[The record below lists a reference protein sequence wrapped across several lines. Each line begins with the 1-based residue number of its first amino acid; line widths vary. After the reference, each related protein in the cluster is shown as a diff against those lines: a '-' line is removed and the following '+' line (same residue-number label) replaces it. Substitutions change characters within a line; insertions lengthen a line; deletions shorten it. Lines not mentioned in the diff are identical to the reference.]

1 MQMKIRS
8 LLLASIAPLSTLLV
22 VAIAAAAEP
31 LPRAKPEAVGMS
43 AARLARIDQ
52 KLKADIDNGRIPGAV
67 VAIARNGK
75 LVYLKAFGYQ
85 DKAAGV
91 PMSTDTIFSIA
102 SMTKPMVAVG
112 TMMLFEDGRM
122 MIGDP
127 VSKYLPE
134 LGKMPVA
141 VARGNVAA
149 GASIETVPAK
159 RQMTIHDLLRHTS
172 GLLYGGRGTTALH
185 KLYPAGSVAAATGMT
200 AAEFIDRIA
209 ALPLAYQPGTVWD
222 YSLSMDVLGLVLEKA
237 SGAALGAYLKER
249 IFTPLK
255 MADTA
260 FIVPPEKAS
269 RYARPLL
276 VDPNSGAP
284 QQMLDSTKPVRFECG
299 GGCAVSTAGD
309 YIRFAQMLLN
319 GGTLEGVRILS
330 PKTVE
335 FMVADHLGPEIENN
349 IVSTEPQRAGYGFGL
364 GVAVRRQ
371 TGVASTIGSTGDYF
385 WNGAFGTA
393 FWVDP
398 KEQLAVVMMLLAP
411 GSLEIR
417 QHYRQMLSSYVM
429 QAIEK

>member
-1 MQMKIRS
+1 
-8 LLLASIAPLSTLLV
+8 
-22 VAIAAAAEP
+22 
-31 LPRAKPEAVGMS
+31 MS
-43 AARLARIDQ
+43 SARLARIDQ
-52 KLKADIDNGRIPGAV
+52 KLKADVDGGRIPGAV

-75 LVYLKAFGYQ
+75 LVYFKAFGYQ
-85 DKAAGV
+85 DMAAGL
-91 PMSTDTIFSIA
+91 PMTTESIFNIA
-102 SMTKPMVAVG
+102 SMTKPMVSVG

-127 VSKYLPE
+127 VSKYIPA

-141 VARGNVAA
+141 IARGNVAA
-149 GASIETVPAK
+149 GAMMETVPAK
-159 RQMTIHDLLRHTS
+159 RQMTIQDLMRHTS

-185 KLYPAGSVAAATGMT
+185 KLYPPSSGSSGTGMT
-200 AAEFIDRIA
+200 GAEFIDKLA

-222 YSLSMDVLGLVLEKA
+222 YSLSVDVLGLVLEKA
-237 SGAALGAYLKER
+237 SGTTLGAYLQER
-249 IFTPLK
+249 IFAPLK
-255 MADTA
+255 MVDTG

-269 RYARPLL
+269 RYAQPLPI
-276 VDPNSGAP
+276 DPSSGAP
-284 QQMLDSTKPVRFECG
+284 QAMIDLTKPLKFECG

-319 GGTLEGVRILS
+319 GGTLDGARILS

-349 IVSTEPQRAGYGFGL
+349 ITVTEAQRAGYGFGL

-385 WNGAFGTA
+385 WNGAYGTA

-398 KEQLAVVMMLLAP
+398 KEQLAVVMMMLAP
-411 GSLEIR
+411 GSLATR
-417 QHYRQMLSSYVM
+417 QHYRQVLSSYVI
-429 QAIEK
+429 QAIER